1 MHGVDICDNHN
12 GKLIFDSC
20 ASSIPA
26 ANEDYLIWLS
36 NYANQHKI
44 SFVIPTSE
52 AEISKLSE
60 EGTELSESFKILINN
75 ADLVTTCLD
84 KFQTMTFLQR
94 QGVPTPN
101 FGLVSTEHPTLFPII
116 VKPRRGRGSGGLK
129 VLCSEKELL
138 DYDDS
143 YLWQE
148 LLMPHTE
155 EYTCAIYKSPRVKTR
170 TLIMRRTLRG
180 GLTISGEVVQDEH
193 HHYVHQIAE
202 ALS

>member
-1 MHGVDICDNHN
+1 M
-12 GKLIFDSC
+12 
-20 ASSIPA
+20 
-26 ANEDYLIWLS
+26 IWLS

-52 AEISKLSE
+52 ADIKTFE

-138 DYDDS
+138 TMMTVIFGKS
-143 YLWQE
+143 FGC
-148 LLMPHTE
+148 HTE
-155 EYTCAIYKSPRVKTR
+155 EYTCAIYKSPRVKR
-170 TLIMRRTLRG
+170 
-180 GLTISGEVVQDEH
+180 EH
-193 HHYVHQIAE
+193 
-202 ALS
+202 LL